1 MRAILTPRQPIGR
14 MTGDLQQELSVSAF
28 VEHYTVGWP
37 LDRQATKDKRPGG
50 EAQAFLGKSRLT
62 VPDDCLYQ

>member
-1 MRAILTPRQPIGR
+1 